1 MAKHYIKDSDG
12 NIAKTNSGE
21 KLFYSDRD
29 GDRPNNQTVYRKHNS
44 ICGDIFG
51 DSSKVKSRYDPSKGK
66 FKK

>member
-1 MAKHYIKDSDG
+1 MTKHYIKDSDG

-29 GDRPNNQTVYRKHNS
+29 GDPRNNQTVYRHSNS
-44 ICGDIFG
+44 IFG
-51 DSSKVKSRYDPSKGK
+51 GNTKVDSRYDPDKGK